1 MIDTQFYEAEYCDQ
15 RRSYWDEVEQLPTP
29 GLEHGRPYSPQ
40 FSRMARSCFIVGY
53 GYEEYDEYGAGS
65 IYLSRLDLPPE
76 VYDQVKLE
84 GDKLIRGI
92 RPVWKADLE
101 GIYYIISEGIM
112 SYNSSEEQV
121 NNVVPVGELS
131 GLVQENR
138 LAPHAFH
145 MVFQAD

>member
-1 MIDTQFYEAEYCDQ
+1 MG
-15 RRSYWDEVEQLPTP
+15 RSRTTTNSWLRTRQAVFTAIFPDGEKLLY
-29 GLEHGRPYSPQ
+29 
-40 FSRMARSCFIVGY
+40 IGY